1 MKGRKPQT
9 SRLKR
14 AFILAAATLGLGAG
28 VATLDNLPK
37 NPVTDTQTISTVNAG
52 QWDQAGINISPSD
65 QMWKHTLSM
74 RSDDARSAALMQ
86 AAQSGDSWRVQ
97 ALFDNGVSPRS
108 AAANDALVAAA
119 YAGHMDVFNAMMHN
133 GVDPTANDNAALV
146 AAVAGGNNGIAY
158 RLMDYGARGDAQDSE
173 ALLIAAFRGDNS
185 MVQSLLQNGADPSA
199 RDGAAMKY
207 TEIWGYSDVAST
219 LQQAIDA
226 RAQSSSTGAMG
237 PFLADSDA
245 GFTPWNYRGPGYI
258 PGPFSP

>member
-14 AFILAAATLGLGAG
+14 AFVLAATILGFGAG

-37 NPVTDTQTISTVNAG
+37 NPVTDTQTISTINVG

-65 QMWKHTLSM
+65 QLWKHTLSM
-74 RSDDARSAALMQ
+74 RSDDARSAAMMQ

-97 ALFDNGVSPRS
+97 ALFDNGMNARS
-108 AAANDALVAAA
+108 GAANDALTAAA
-119 YAGHMDVFNAMMHN
+119 YAGHMDVFNVMMRN
-133 GVDPTANDNAALV
+133 GVEPTANDNAALV

-158 RLMDYGARGDAQDSE
+158 RLMDYGARADAQNNE
-173 ALLIAAFRGDNS
+173 ALLTAAFRGDNS
-185 MVQSLLQNGADPSA
+185 LVQALLQNGADPSA
-199 RDGAAMKY
+199 RDGAALKY
-207 TEIWGYSDVAST
+207 AETLGYTDVVAT

-226 RAQSSSTGAMG
+226 RTQSAAPDLMG

-245 GFTPWNYRGPGYI
+245 GFSPSNYRGPGFN
-258 PGPFSP
+258 PDSF